1 MATYRYFATTA
12 RGLEPLV
19 AQELQ
24 QLGASAI
31 EPGFAGVSFEGDR
44 ALLYRVNLWG
54 RIPFRVLL
62 HLSEQ
67 GCRDGAQL
75 YGAVQTVDWGN
86 YLTPEQTFSVR
97 ATGKNRQLNHS
108 HFTALQVKNAIVDQ
122 QRQQFGHRSSID
134 TQDPDVRINVHI
146 HGDGPS
152 GPAQGQRVTISL
164 DSTGESLHR
173 RGYRPAVGQAPL
185 KETLAAALLQL
196 AEWTPDQPF
205 LDPLCGSGTLPIE
218 AARQALQIAPGL
230 GRDFAFQ
237 RWPDFDASLWQQQR
251 QEAEQQRCRSVDIP
265 IVGSDRDGSVIQQAQ
280 SNAALAGV
288 ADQVTLLVQALS
300 ELVPPADH
308 GVIICNPPYGERLGE
323 ADQLGPF
330 YKQLGDVLK
339 QRCRG
344 WTAYVLCGNLTLAKR
359 IGLRPSRRIPV
370 FNGSIECRLLRY
382 ELY

>member
-1 MATYRYFATTA
+1 MTLTYRYFATTA

-19 AQELQ
+19 VQELQ
-24 QLGASAI
+24 QLGAEAV
-31 EPGFAGVSFEGDR
+31 EPGFAGVAFEGDR

-54 RIPFRVLL
+54 RIPFRVLVQL
-62 HLSEQ
+62 AQQ
-67 GCRDGAQL
+67 GSRDAQQL
-75 YGAVQTVDWGN
+75 YGAVQTIDWAQ
-86 YLTPEQTFSVR
+86 YLRPEQTFSVR

-122 QRQQFGHRSSID
+122 QRQRLGQRSSVD
-134 TQDPDVRINVHI
+134 TEDPDLRINVHI
-146 HGDGPS
+146 SGDR
-152 GPAQGQRVTISL
+152 ATISL

-173 RGYRPAVGQAPL
+173 RGYRPAMGQAPL

-196 AEWTPDQPF
+196 ARWTPDQPF

-230 GRDFAFQ
+230 ERDFAFQ
-237 RWPDFDASLWQQQR
+237 RWPDFDAALWQQLQQDAQQR
-251 QEAEQQRCRSVDIP
+251 QRETLDAPV
-265 IVGSDRDGSVIQQAQ
+265 VGSDRDGTVIQQAQ
-280 SNAALAGV
+280 DNAALSGV
-288 ADQVTLLVQALS
+288 ADQVSLRQQALS

-308 GVIICNPPYGERLGE
+308 GVIICNPPYGERIGE
-323 ADQLGPF
+323 ADELGPF

-344 WTAYVLCGNLTLAKR
+344 WTAYVLCGNMTLAKQ
-359 IGLRPSRRIPV
+359 IGLRPSRRIPI
-370 FNGSIECRLLRY
+370 FNGGIDCRLLRY